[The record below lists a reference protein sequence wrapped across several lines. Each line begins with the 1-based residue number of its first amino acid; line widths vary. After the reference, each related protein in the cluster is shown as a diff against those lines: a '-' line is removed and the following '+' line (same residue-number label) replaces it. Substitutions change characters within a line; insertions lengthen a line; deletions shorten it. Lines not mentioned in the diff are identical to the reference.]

1 MIGPGRGHLCRPWQ
15 GCGRQSGLAMTE
27 MAIVLPVLLMLIFAS
42 AEFGRAFWQ
51 YNTLT
56 KSVQDAARHAAGRG
70 LFGSTGVVIVTDQ
83 LRTEVANLTVYGN
96 TGGSGSPILA
106 GLSTSGVTLESPGDG
121 DILVRSQYT
130 YAPIFGLIPRF
141 DGTALATL
149 YDFEAVVRMRAL

>member
-1 MIGPGRGHLCRPWQ
+1 MTVTGRK
-15 GCGRQSGLAMTE
+15 RQQGLAMTE

-51 YNTLT
+51 YNALT

-83 LRTEVANLTVYGN
+83 LRSEVANLTVYGN
-96 TGGSGSPILA
+96 TAGSGAPILA
-106 GLSTSGVTLESPGDG
+106 GLTTSGVTLESPGDG
-121 DILVRSQYT
+121 DILVRTQYT
-130 YAPIFGLIPRF
+130 YEPIFGFIPSF
-141 DGTALATL
+141 DGSSLATI